1 MRIWVRDGGLIGARA
16 RVCVYIQLL
25 LYDTMFTVEYRIC
38 KVLFVEMYVNV
49 VFVKLFVQHSE
60 FNSC

>member
-1 MRIWVRDGGLIGARA
+1 MLMENTIL
-16 RVCVYIQLL
+16 
-25 LYDTMFTVEYRIC
+25 

-49 VFVKLFVQHSE
+49 VFDKLFVQHNA